1 MTSLVVATPGQ
12 LDRHYNSIFSPH
24 RALPSF
30 LSRAPTDEEVR
41 KHVLPLLGKEWGSFC
56 TYLGVKFSDI
66 QKAMMNNPGNVD
78 EAMFASIKKWLN
90 GIPNRPVTWEFLLKA
105 LEEAELKEPSK
116 ELKAKL
122 TIIYQKGIFELF
134 ELTLGSV

>member
-1 MTSLVVATPGQ
+1 MCLIWISSYWEFR
-12 LDRHYNSIFSPH
+12 DIFSLYTAP
-24 RALPSF
+24 PSF

-56 TYLGVKFSDI
+56 TYLGVKFTDI
-66 QKAMMNNPGNVD
+66 KKAEMNNPGNVD

-122 TIIYQKGIFELF
+122 TSLYLKGI
-134 ELTLGSV
+134 LGSV

>member
-1 MTSLVVATPGQ
+1 M
-12 LDRHYNSIFSPH
+12 
-24 RALPSF
+24 SF

-41 KHVLPLLGKEWGSFC
+41 KHVLPLLGKEWGNFC
-56 TYLGVKFSDI
+56 TYLGVKFSDM

-78 EAMFASIKKWLN
+78 EAMFACIKKWLN

-122 TIIYQKGIFELF
+122 TSLYLKGI
-134 ELTLGSV
+134 LGSV

>member
-1 MTSLVVATPGQ
+1 M
-12 LDRHYNSIFSPH
+12 
-24 RALPSF
+24 
-30 LSRAPTDEEVR
+30 
-41 KHVLPLLGKEWGSFC
+41 
-56 TYLGVKFSDI
+56 KFTDI

-122 TIIYQKGIFELF
+122 TSIYQKGIFELF
-134 ELTLGSV
+134 ELTLGCVTRI